1 MEKKRPNY
9 SLDSFKAAAGEEE
22 LIFTSSA
29 LQSAARLGFSR
40 SDINDFVQTMESKH
54 FYKSMTSHQSAQLWQ
69 DVYRVPA
76 EIGLIYVKFTSEVVT
91 EFKVLSFKEA

>member
-1 MEKKRPNY
+1 
-9 SLDSFKAAAGEEE
+9 
-22 LIFTSSA
+22 
-29 LQSAARLGFSR
+29 
-40 SDINDFVQTMESKH
+40 MESKH